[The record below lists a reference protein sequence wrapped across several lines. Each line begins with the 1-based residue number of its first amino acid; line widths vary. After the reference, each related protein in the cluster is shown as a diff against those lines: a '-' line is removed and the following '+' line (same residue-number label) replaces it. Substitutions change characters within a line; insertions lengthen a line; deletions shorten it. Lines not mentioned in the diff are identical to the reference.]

1 MSVHRVAQGDSV
13 HSIAFARGLH
23 PRTIWD
29 HAQNQH
35 LAQGKRTLA
44 TLMPGDELFVPD
56 LIPGE
61 ESVAT
66 AQRHRFRRKA
76 IPQRFKV
83 RFFRFGHPR
92 KGEPFTST
100 LDGAHGPS
108 GRLDDQGQLD
118 IPVSPAVARIRITL
132 GEDAQHEVFEFSAGH
147 LDPSEERSG
156 ILARLASLGHHVDPD
171 AQDPDAELRAAI
183 EAFQAEQE
191 LDPTGDL
198 DQPTLDRLRDLY
210 EWNADPVAR
219 GDADPDSAS
228 SDAGR
233 A

>member
-1 MSVHRVAQGDSV
+1 MPVHIAAQGDSV

-23 PRTIWD
+23 PQTIWD

-35 LAQGKRTLA
+35 LAEGKRSLA
-44 TLMPGDELFVPD
+44 VLMPGDELFVPD
-56 LIPGE
+56 LVPRE
-61 ESVAT
+61 ESAAT
-66 AQRHRFRRKA
+66 QQRHRFRRKA

-92 KGEPFTST
+92 KDEPFTST

-108 GRLDDQGQLD
+108 GRLDGQGQLD

-132 GEDAQHEVFEFSAGH
+132 GEDAQQEVFEFNAGH

-156 ILARLASLGHHVDPD
+156 ILARLASLGHHVDEN
-171 AQDPDAELRAAI
+171 ALDPDAELRAAVK
-183 EAFQAEQE
+183 AFQAEQE
-191 LDPTGDL
+191 LNPTGEL

-210 EWNADPVAR
+210 EWNADPLAR
-219 GDADPDSAS
+219 GDADQDSS
-228 SDAGR
+228 SSNAGR